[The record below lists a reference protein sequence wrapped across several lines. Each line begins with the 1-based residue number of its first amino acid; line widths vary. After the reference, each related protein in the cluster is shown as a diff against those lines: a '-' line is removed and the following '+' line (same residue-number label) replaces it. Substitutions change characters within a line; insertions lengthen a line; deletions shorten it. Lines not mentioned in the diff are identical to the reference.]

1 MYLHAGAG
9 VILRDTDII
18 GIFDLDG
25 KMTTPDTAEF
35 LRAAE
40 RRGITVLAGD
50 DLPKCFVLAADS
62 ARGGAPK
69 KEKVVFSRIS
79 AKVLAARGDD
89 LTGI

>member
-9 VILRDTDII
+9 VILREKDII

-25 KMTTPDTAEF
+25 KMTTPDTAAF
-35 LRAAE
+35 LRRAE
-40 RRGITVLAGD
+40 KSGITEMAGE
-50 DLPKCFVLAADS
+50 DLPKCFIVAAS
-62 ARGGAPK
+62 STT
-69 KEKVVFSRIS
+69 EKVIFSHIS

>member
-9 VILRDTDII
+9 VILRETEII

-35 LRAAE
+35 LRTAE

-50 DLPKCFVLAADS
+50 DLPKSFILAAS
-62 ARGGAPK
+62 PE

-89 LTGI
+89 LTGL

>member
-9 VILRDTDII
+9 VILREKDIV

-25 KMTTPDTAEF
+25 KVTTPDTADF
-35 LRAAE
+35 LRRAE
-40 RRGITVLAGD
+40 QDGITELAGD
-50 DLPKCFVLAADS
+50 DLPKCFVLTAS
-62 ARGGAPK
+62 ARG
-69 KEKVVFSRIS
+69 EKVIFSHIS